1 METDS
6 AAGEGA
12 GNHRGKAGASLSQR
26 QHDARRV
33 HAALLDVI
41 GAAMADLVA
50 THLEQKVPD
59 DIVAAAR

>member
-1 METDS
+1 METDG

-12 GNHRGKAGASLSQR
+12 GNHKGKGGAVLSQR

-59 DIVAAAR
+59 DLVAAAR